1 MSITRY
7 ALKAVPLAVFGAG
20 LAAMLSGCGG
30 ATTNTSSF
38 VATPDSSPVI
48 YGLGAQAINGI
59 AGVYNETSGLAYTD
73 STSGTQIGV
82 LTAATFFKTD
92 NGPGPIPVYLKRFA
106 ATGGIPLG
114 FAPAGTYITGASSVA
129 LPSAS
134 ANAVVFRVYVSPGAK
149 GGSNTNINTS
159 SLVLT
164 SSEAPTFSQPLTFDL
179 AGIGVGPLGE
189 GQYTTGTFALP
200 AALRTSGV
208 HNLHAVVADTVGQQT
223 ETDFGVAVVAPADVC
238 LFLQSLTTNVAA
250 TATTAATTATTAISP
265 GDTVTIDGGKGTG
278 IYPANATPT
287 IADAQGTVVLFT
299 QPGTHTLT
307 ETTPAGAVVQTETF
321 TLAAS
326 TAGTTIESPP
336 TPAQAASAA
345 RPRR

>member
-7 ALKAVPLAVFGAG
+7 ALKAVPLAGLGAA
-20 LAAMLSGCGG
+20 LAAALSGCGG
-30 ATTNTSSF
+30 ATTSTSSF

-48 YGLGAQAINGI
+48 YGLGAQAILGP

-73 STSGTQIGV
+73 SGSGTQIGV
-82 LTAATFFKTD
+82 LTAATAFKTD
-92 NGPGPIPVYLKRFA
+92 HGPGPIPVYLKSFA
-106 ATGGIPLG
+106 PAGIPLG
-114 FAPAGTYITGASSVA
+114 FAVTGTYITGANAVA
-129 LPSAS
+129 LPTAS
-134 ANAVVFRVYVSPGAK
+134 AGAVVFRVYVSPGAI
-149 GGSNTNINTS
+149 GGNSVNINTS

-164 SSEAPTFSQPLTFDL
+164 SSEAPAFSQPLTFDL
-179 AGIGVGPLGE
+179 AGIGVGPLGQ

-200 AALRTSGV
+200 ATLATSGV
-208 HNLHAVVADTVGQQT
+208 HNLHAVVADTAGQQT

-238 LFLQSLTTNVAA
+238 LFLQSLTANVPA
-250 TATTAATTATTAISP
+250 TATAAATTKTTAITT

-278 IYPANATPT
+278 IYPAGATPT

-307 ETTPAGAVVQTETF
+307 ETSAKGVVVQTETF
-321 TLAAS
+321 TLPTS

-345 RPRR
+345 RPLR